1 MIIKSNSIILAADL
15 SPAFLPQNNFAQYK
29 KGFYPLAIVNDLSF
43 DVKNSRSRNKQ
54 LSSQSFSQEALQ
66 FSPLVDLS
74 FSYSTSLS
82 FENENLLSFFFR
94 ANEFF
99 ESNFKNA
106 NAYSNNL
113 YFLISDLDHYDFI
126 NRITSKGNLNGVT
139 AICFGNCFLNS
150 YSLSLP
156 STNLPTSSVAMQ
168 AVNMEMKTI
177 NGNTIVPPSINLS
190 VGNQVSGCSLLLE
203 TGSFVQKLQRLNTQ
217 TGNFPIL
224 PTRDAAFFQISTEN
238 LQVPSTA
245 FAPFNDCAIQSLDLS
260 FSIDRENSYGFG
272 SDFIYDSKIKFPILG
287 TLAVNLVSTNLN
299 TGEATLTGVM
309 KNESGY
315 NLGLTFSGLNSQ
327 SKTLQINN
335 AKLNSH
341 SYPIQ
346 YGGFLTANFN
356 FDFQCNEYT
365 GVASKWGYSQAL
377 SGALFT
383 DETQQLF
390 DVNGVGLFALEVAP
404 TPTPTPTPPP
414 PTPTPPQLYEYSG
427 TDCSNDFLVIYSESF
442 PLSVGVTGY
451 TNSFDFIPFE
461 GFFIFNGTTY
471 LFTNGIAALGSCPGP
486 PPAPPPAP
494 TPPPPPPPPPT
505 PTPPPPTPTPPPPPS
520 PPEVAPFEIDLEVY
534 GLNVLVSWSLY
545 TNANYLN
552 IYRSEDGGATYVLL
566 MENVPVYS
574 SPFVD
579 STVLSGGEDG
589 LNYYTYFAVGFNEVS
604 QYTTS
609 TKIIGI

>member
-126 NRITSKGNLNGVT
+126 NRIISKGNLNGVT

-177 NGNTIVPPSINLS
+177 NGNIIVPPSINLS

-272 SDFIYDSKIKFPILG
+272 SDFI
-287 TLAVNLVSTNLN
+287 
-299 TGEATLTGVM
+299 
-309 KNESGY
+309 
-315 NLGLTFSGLNSQ
+315 
-327 SKTLQINN
+327 
-335 AKLNSH
+335 
-341 SYPIQ
+341 
-346 YGGFLTANFN
+346 
-356 FDFQCNEYT
+356 
-365 GVASKWGYSQAL
+365 
-377 SGALFT
+377 
-383 DETQQLF
+383 
-390 DVNGVGLFALEVAP
+390 
-404 TPTPTPTPPP
+404 
-414 PTPTPPQLYEYSG
+414 
-427 TDCSNDFLVIYSESF
+427 
-442 PLSVGVTGY
+442 
-451 TNSFDFIPFE
+451 
-461 GFFIFNGTTY
+461 
-471 LFTNGIAALGSCPGP
+471 
-486 PPAPPPAP
+486 
-494 TPPPPPPPPPT
+494 
-505 PTPPPPTPTPPPPPS
+505 
-520 PPEVAPFEIDLEVY
+520 
-534 GLNVLVSWSLY
+534 
-545 TNANYLN
+545 
-552 IYRSEDGGATYVLL
+552 
-566 MENVPVYS
+566 
-574 SPFVD
+574 
-579 STVLSGGEDG
+579 
-589 LNYYTYFAVGFNEVS
+589 
-604 QYTTS
+604 
-609 TKIIGI
+609 